1 MRSNPGSKAFRFL
14 HMKKRIL
21 AISISLCL
29 IAGTISP
36 GFSLQYSTEIYNP
49 IDFDY
54 IENKLASPDSSLSAT
69 QKSTIQ
75 DHLLQLYGSITVLN
89 EHSYPTVGQYW
100 IINFTTQGTHD
111 LKIATVNG
119 TLFGN
124 APPYDV
130 EFVEL
135 YDGTSYLQPQM
146 VDGKIMIADYS
157 SQKTG
162 QLKLKVHTAGPHH
175 IMFEFGQSVA
185 YAHNSASPKSTTKIA
200 SGTANGPTL
209 ADGNVFGISVAGIGD
224 IDRDGIQDIAAGAE
238 LDDTGGTDRGAVYI
252 ILMNANGTPKST
264 ITIASGTANGPTLV
278 DGDNFGSSVAGIGD
292 IDGDG
297 IPDIAAGAFGDDTG
311 GSDRGA
317 VYIIPL
323 TGDFPEG
330 DGSVDAT
337 TKIASG
343 TTNFVTLAD
352 FDFFGSSV
360 AGIGD
365 IDGDG
370 IPDIAAGAELDDTG
384 GSARGAVYIILMNAN
399 GTPKST
405 ITIASGTANGPTL
418 ANGDNFG
425 SSVAGIGDIDR
436 DGIPDIAVGATGD
449 DTEGSARGAVYI
461 ILMNANG
468 TPKSTTKIASGTV
481 HGPTLANGDR
491 FGSSVAGI
499 GDIDGDGIPD
509 IAAGAK
515 GDNTGGTD
523 RGTVYII
530 LMNADGTPKPTT
542 KIESGT
548 TNFVTLANSDFFGSS
563 VAGIGDFD
571 RDGIPDIAAGAD
583 GDSSAARGAVYI
595 ILMKADGTP
604 KSTTKIASGTA
615 NGPTLADGDRFGVSV
630 AGIGDIDRDGIP
642 DIAAG
647 ADQDD
652 TGGSNKGAVYI
663 ILMNANGTP
672 KSTTKI
678 ASGTTN
684 FVTLTDDD
692 RFGSS
697 VAGIGDIDGDG
708 IPDIAAGAERDD
720 TGGSFTGAVYNIFLV
735 GAIMISLS
743 DSISISDS
751 VNVVIT
757 ISSPD
762 IESIEASDPDG
773 APAGYS
779 DGDTITVRF
788 SEPTNTPF
796 KGTTNQLT
804 KDDLVALFTFLQDLG
819 ADFTGTWLDSS
830 TLRITITDST
840 GATPPAVGVLT
851 LTVKAT
857 ANLKDAGETTP
868 ASTDTSPTLTGDF
881 GKRAGPFIRALV
893 IDDPDAADTGS
904 TIFDDGDVISV
915 IFSESTNEPF
925 KGTTNELTKADLENL
940 FTDLTAFGAD
950 FTGTWVTPSLLKIT
964 IVNSAGGNPII
975 GQTTVTLKAGAG
987 LQDDDEQS
995 EVSTATSPPLS
1006 GNFGVFQQTI
1016 FVAGEGT
1023 FSTTLPSAQ
1032 IIELTLPEGTAGGNI
1047 TVTKDIA
1054 DVPPGAVDFLA
1065 DVIDIDPPGNQ
1076 CQAFGDGCTVSFTF
1090 SQDDLDSLGIEVS
1103 QVRIFHDSSEDGDFD
1118 DEGEILDTTVVTVDT
1133 ELFEASVIEK
1143 FTSKFAVGGVK
1154 ALALGGGGGSAYAPS
1169 FTKPPPSFSFDTT
1182 LDSDGVPIVVKKIEF
1197 DMLDFENEVETE
1209 IIATGEH
1216 VEFRFAIFENSGGEN
1231 IDHFEF
1237 LINLTGTLRAY
1248 HNSDTY
1254 IIYDEEPSIFWSD
1267 ANQQEAIPTLTVKD
1281 PHGLFENVDFDIEP
1295 FGDYLAVVTLNI
1307 TFANEMSESDIYLRM
1322 WDAERNSRD
1331 VIIKNAI
1338 EIIDMDP
1345 EPIADDI
1352 AMDPEPVAAD
1362 IAMDPEPG
1370 VDDVKKVLNIPEW
1383 IKNSAEWWSEGE
1395 INDDTFVKGIE
1406 FLIQEQIIDIP
1417 LEANVSEVKDKN
1429 IKIFEEEKITQV
1441 PNWVKDTAGWWAEG
1455 LLSDKEFVN
1464 GIKYLVEQGI
1474 VQV

>member
-1 MRSNPGSKAFRFL
+1 MDKLQTTTENWSTSRCVLIPGSKALRFL

-36 GFSLQYSTEIYNP
+36 GFSLQYSAEIYNP

-54 IENKLASPDSSLSAT
+54 IENKLESPDSSLSAT

-111 LKIATVNG
+111 LKIAAVNG

-130 EFVEL
+130 EFVEF

-185 YAHNSASPKSTTKIA
+185 YAHNSASPKSTTKIR
-200 SGTANGPTL
+200 SDTTNFVTL
-209 ADGNVFGISVAGIGD
+209 ADSDLFGSSVAGIGD
-224 IDRDGIQDIAAGAE
+224 IDRDGISDIAAGAPG
-238 LDDTGGTDRGAVYI
+238 DDADGSGRGAVYI
-252 ILMNANGTPKST
+252 ILMKADGTPKST
-264 ITIASGTANGPTLV
+264 TRIANGTANGPTLADFDRFGRSV
-278 DGDNFGSSVAGIGD
+278 AGIGDIDGDGIPDIAAGADLDDAGGGVFSDKGAVYIILMKADGTPKSTTKIASGTIHFVTLTDGDNFGSSVAGIGD

-297 IPDIAAGAFGDDTG
+297 IPDIAAGAQGDDAG
-311 GSDRGA
+311 G
-317 VYIIPL
+317 
-323 TGDFPEG
+323 
-330 DGSVDAT
+330 
-337 TKIASG
+337 
-343 TTNFVTLAD
+343 TN
-352 FDFFGSSV
+352 
-360 AGIGD
+360 
-365 IDGDG
+365 
-370 IPDIAAGAELDDTG
+370 
-384 GSARGAVYIILMNAN
+384 
-399 GTPKST
+399 K
-405 ITIASGTANGPTL
+405 
-418 ANGDNFG
+418 
-425 SSVAGIGDIDR
+425 
-436 DGIPDIAVGATGD
+436 
-449 DTEGSARGAVYI
+449 GAVYI

-468 TPKSTTKIASGTV
+468 TPKSTTKIRSDTTNFV
-481 HGPTLANGDR
+481 TLADSDF
-491 FGSSVAGI
+491 FGTSVAGI

-515 GDNTGGTD
+515 GDNTGGLD
-523 RGTVYII
+523 RGAVYII
-530 LMNADGTPKPTT
+530 PLTGVFPEGDGSVDATT
-542 KIESGT
+542 KIASGT
-548 TNFVTLANSDFFGSS
+548 ANFVTLADLDFFGSS
-563 VAGIGDFD
+563 VAGIGDID
-571 RDGIPDIAAGAD
+571 RDGIPDIAAGALLDDTD
-583 GDSSAARGAVYI
+583 GSARGAVYI

-604 KSTTKIASGTA
+604 KSTTKIASGT
-615 NGPTLADGDRFGVSV
+615 
-630 AGIGDIDRDGIP
+630 
-642 DIAAG
+642 
-647 ADQDD
+647 
-652 TGGSNKGAVYI
+652 
-663 ILMNANGTP
+663 
-672 KSTTKI
+672 
-678 ASGTTN
+678 TN

-692 RFGSS
+692 FFGTS

-708 IPDIAAGAERDD
+708 IQDIAAGAERDD
-720 TGGSFTGAVYNIFLV
+720 TGGSFTGAVYIIFLA
-735 GAIMISLS
+735 GAIPISVS

-757 ISSPD
+757 IQPGPD

-796 KGTTNQLT
+796 KGTTNELT
-804 KDDLVALFTFLQDLG
+804 KANLVALFTFLQDLG

-830 TLRITITDST
+830 TLRITIIDST

-857 ANLKDAGETTP
+857 ANLKDAGETTS

-881 GKRAGPFIRALV
+881 GKRAGPSIRALV

-1032 IIELTLPEGTAGGNI
+1032 IIELTLPEGTAGGDV

-1090 SQDDLDSLGIEVS
+1090 SQDDLDRLGIEVS
-1103 QVRIFHDSSEDGDFD
+1103 EVRIFHDSSEDGDFD

-1133 ELFEASVIEK
+1133 EIFEASVIEK
-1143 FTSKFAVGGVK
+1143 FTSKFAVGGVV
-1154 ALALGGGGGSAYAPS
+1154 ALALGALAGGGGLGNAPS
-1169 FTKPPPSFSFDTT
+1169 IGDSTSNVFSPYKGGFEVIDVFDLYDPDATAILSVGDRLVLRFDLYENQGINNIEHSTLYLSELENHLDNLINSETFITFEKNKPLLVEDPEGFFNKTSFDI
-1182 LDSDGVPIVVKKIEF
+1182 LQRDAFNFVLKYDIEF
-1197 DMLDFENEVETE
+1197 ATPMDYSDILLYMWDGDRNIGQKLFEKAVKVIAQETINSTDVFSEGLE
-1209 IIATGEH
+1209 IPE
-1216 VEFRFAIFENSGGEN
+1216 SGTTPPETS
-1231 IDHFEF
+1231 E
-1237 LINLTGTLRAY
+1237 LKE
-1248 HNSDTY
+1248 SK
-1254 IIYDEEPSIFWSD
+1254 IIIPDWIKSNAGWWSD
-1267 ANQQEAIPTLTVKD
+1267 RQITD
-1281 PHGLFENVDFDIEP
+1281 IDF
-1295 FGDYLAVVTLNI
+1295 A
-1307 TFANEMSESDIYLRM
+1307 
-1322 WDAERNSRD
+1322 
-1331 VIIKNAI
+1331 
-1338 EIIDMDP
+1338 
-1345 EPIADDI
+1345 
-1352 AMDPEPVAAD
+1352 
-1362 IAMDPEPG
+1362 
-1370 VDDVKKVLNIPEW
+1370 
-1383 IKNSAEWWSEGE
+1383 
-1395 INDDTFVKGIE
+1395 KGIE
-1406 FLIQEQIIDIP
+1406 YLIKNGIIEVPPAVFEEQEQTVETIP
-1417 LEANVSEVKDKN
+1417 D
-1429 IKIFEEEKITQV
+1429 
-1441 PNWVKDTAGWWAEG
+1441 WVKSNAGWWADG
-1455 LLSDKEFVN
+1455 LTSDKEFLN
-1464 GIKYLVEQGI
+1464 GIEWLISKGI
-1474 VQV
+1474 ITI